1 MATGRYGAHDL
12 LADTPQSLAQG
23 ETDRFT
29 ACSVSMVNRGNTP
42 CKVSIAITTSANAI
56 NDLDYIDKDVEILP
70 ACVLERTGIAIKS
83 GQYITVS
90 SNQARVSAVAYGVE
104 SGATVSVTEIPDV
117 SSGSIP
123 AQFIATSAVSL
134 VNEVDTRPGPSSGVV
149 VFGNVEAPA
158 NPGSLGWA
166 NGQILAYSNT
176 GQFSYG
182 AQIRH
187 GSFNTGEYT
196 ARIEEGSTDSSG
208 NAYFGGRCNH
218 ATSGFGSIGI
228 VVGKINGAGATKWHK
243 YMQDGSYSTG
253 GFYDLQGID
262 VSQDDGEVYVS
273 SYTNNAPGNT
283 GSNRQVV
290 IKALDS
296 SDGSAHSN
304 GHVVLA
310 RGSATTQSDGG
321 KIACSPSGHLY
332 CALQTPNA
340 TPNSSGTMVT
350 LTKLNPDSAYSEV
363 WSRDSYM
370 VENNG
375 NQGYNIYDISVAPNN
390 DVYMVGGFSTST
402 PIIVKYNASGVWQW
416 TKSHETGPNV
426 YFANLTISAHSDGV
440 VLNCKISDGTYEG
453 YAANFDTSGSVTWQY
468 RFDNDYELNHPTVI
482 GTSVYS
488 TDDDS
493 RVHKV
498 PLTGLTTPQTI
509 PGSTVIST
517 GTVTWSNPGTNANT
531 NTQPVRSF
539 TDSATAT
546 LIRDTSYTGPATFTD
561 ANSSYWNV
569 TSIASG
575 SNTVT
580 LLS

>member
-1 MATGRYGAHDL
+1 
-12 LADTPQSLAQG
+12 
-23 ETDRFT
+23 
-29 ACSVSMVNRGNTP
+29 
-42 CKVSIAITTSANAI
+42 
-56 NDLDYIDKDVEILP
+56 
-70 ACVLERTGIAIKS
+70 
-83 GQYITVS
+83 
-90 SNQARVSAVAYGVE
+90 
-104 SGATVSVTEIPDV
+104 
-117 SSGSIP
+117 
-123 AQFIATSAVSL
+123 
-134 VNEVDTRPGPSSGVV
+134 
-149 VFGNVEAPA
+149 
-158 NPGSLGWA
+158 
-166 NGQILAYSNT
+166 
-176 GQFSYG
+176 
-182 AQIRH
+182 
-187 GSFNTGEYT
+187 
-196 ARIEEGSTDSSG
+196 
-208 NAYFGGRCNH
+208 
-218 ATSGFGSIGI
+218 
-228 VVGKINGAGATKWHK
+228 
-243 YMQDGSYSTG
+243 
-253 GFYDLQGID
+253 
-262 VSQDDGEVYVS
+262 
-273 SYTNNAPGNT
+273 
-283 GSNRQVV
+283 
-290 IKALDS
+290 
-296 SDGSAHSN
+296 
-304 GHVVLA
+304 
-310 RGSATTQSDGG
+310 
-321 KIACSPSGHLY
+321 
-332 CALQTPNA
+332 
-340 TPNSSGTMVT
+340 MVT

-390 DVYMVGGFSTST
+390 DVYMVGGFSTTT

>member
-134 VNEVDTRPGPSSGVV
+134 LNEYDTRPGPSGSVV

-158 NPGSLGWA
+158 NPGSTGWS

-187 GSFNTGEYT
+187 SSFNSGEYT
-196 ARIEEGSTDSSG
+196 ARIEAGTTDSSG
-208 NAYFGGRCNH
+208 NAYFGGRNLH
-218 ATSGFGSIGI
+218 ATSGSGSIGL
-228 VVGKINGAGATKWHK
+228 VVGKINGAGAPQWNK

-253 GFYDLQGID
+253 GFYELQGID

-332 CALQTPNA
+332 CAFMTSNA
-340 TPNSSGTMVT
+340 TPNGSGSMVT

-390 DVYMVGGFSTST
+390 DVYMVGGFTSTT
-402 PIIVKYNASGVWQW
+402 PIIVKYDANGVWQW
-416 TKSHETGPNV
+416 TRSHETGPNV
-426 YFANLTISAHSDGV
+426 YFGNFTISAHSAGV

-453 YAANFDTSGSVTWQY
+453 YAANFDTSGAVTWQY

-482 GTSVYS
+482 GDSVYS

-498 PLTGLTTPQTI
+498 PLSGLTTPQTI

-531 NTQPVRSF
+531 NIQPVRSF

-546 LIRDTSYTGPATFTD
+546 LIRDTSYSGPATFTD
-561 ANSSYWNV
+561 ANTSYWNV